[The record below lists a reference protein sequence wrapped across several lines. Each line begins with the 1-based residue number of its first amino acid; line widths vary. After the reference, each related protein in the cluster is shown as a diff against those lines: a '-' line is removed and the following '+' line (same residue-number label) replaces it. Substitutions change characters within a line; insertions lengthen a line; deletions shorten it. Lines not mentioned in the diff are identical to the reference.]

1 MKTIEVEVD
10 LDDWSSDELIREL
23 ENRNYNFIKEVDLD
37 EAIEYV
43 EKNGYTLDGDFKGDN
58 IVEDLDL
65 EELVSNFLSAD
76 FQKRDLILK
85 SSR

>member
-23 ENRNYNFIKEVDLD
+23 ENRNYNFIEEVDLD
-37 EAIEYV
+37 EAIKYV

-76 FQKRDLILK
+76 FNKRDLILK